1 MQIIPYI
8 LSGILLVMAI
18 LFNYGLVIDE
28 IDGVETKDKLRLN
41 TAVLVIIIIA
51 SIYIGSL

>member
-1 MQIIPYI
+1 MQTIPYI
-8 LSGILLVMAI
+8 LSGILLLMAI

-28 IDGVETKDKLRLN
+28 IDGVETKDKLQLN
-41 TAVLVIIIIA
+41 TAVLIIIIIA